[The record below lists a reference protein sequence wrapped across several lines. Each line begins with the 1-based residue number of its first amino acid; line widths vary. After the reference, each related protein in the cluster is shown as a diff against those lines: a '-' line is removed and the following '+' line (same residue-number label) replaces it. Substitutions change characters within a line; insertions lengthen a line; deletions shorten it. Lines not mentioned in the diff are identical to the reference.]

1 MKQILTICALFF
13 FSFVFS
19 QNSQLVEIET
29 NDGNIFLGSIMEE
42 NEDGYVLKTQDGI
55 QINVPLSS
63 VKNISKIETAEF
75 EGQVWRADPNKSM
88 YLFAPSAFPIEKQKA
103 YCRDFCLVF
112 PCLLYTSPS
121 PRDRG

>member
-1 MKQILTICALFF
+1 MKQILTICALVF

-29 NDGNIFLGSIMEE
+29 NDGNIFLGSIIEE

-63 VKNISKIETAEF
+63 VKNISKIFQFSRSTM
-75 EGQVWRADPNKSM
+75 VSLIPLVYWR
-88 YLFAPSAFPIEKQKA
+88 F
-103 YCRDFCLVF
+103 V
-112 PCLLYTSPS
+112 
-121 PRDRG
+121 

>member
-1 MKQILTICALFF
+1 MKQILTICVLVF

-29 NDGNIFLGSIMEE
+29 NDGNIFLGSIIEE

-63 VKNISKIETAEF
+63 VKNIGVEKE
-75 EGQVWRADPNKSM
+75 KSVIH
-88 YLFAPSAFPIEKQKA
+88 L
-103 YCRDFCLVF
+103 
-112 PCLLYTSPS
+112 
-121 PRDRG
+121 